1 MSISNVFEV
10 AALPPQPHSRSIFRR
25 MPTPTNMQQSV
36 SSLSRARSYDNLDF
50 DIVPVEL
57 PPRCFARAPDGS
69 GRDLERISGFL
80 ERSVTQHTRA
90 EFAARATIAKDRP
103 WRAQPA
109 RGEPGLSV
117 QA

>member
-57 PPRCFARAPDGS
+57 PPAASRVRRTDPGEISS
-69 GRDLERISGFL
+69 GLAFRLFVHHVVHDN
-80 ERSVTQHTRA
+80 VT
-90 EFAARATIAKDRP
+90 
-103 WRAQPA
+103 
-109 RGEPGLSV
+109 
-117 QA
+117 